1 MERKFQV
8 NGITADQML
17 EKSEAGK
24 RGAELKLLLDGVLLE
39 CMDATRFGLKLATA
53 RLSDN
58 NLPMREELTSI
69 LRGKK
74 YTVLAEA
81 KKFFTC
87 IWRNLRSNRPIN
99 NPASAGFLLL
109 SSSA

>member
-1 MERKFQV
+1 
-8 NGITADQML
+8 
-17 EKSEAGK
+17 
-24 RGAELKLLLDGVLLE
+24 
-39 CMDATRFGLKLATA
+39 
-53 RLSDN
+53 
-58 NLPMREELTSI
+58 MREELISI